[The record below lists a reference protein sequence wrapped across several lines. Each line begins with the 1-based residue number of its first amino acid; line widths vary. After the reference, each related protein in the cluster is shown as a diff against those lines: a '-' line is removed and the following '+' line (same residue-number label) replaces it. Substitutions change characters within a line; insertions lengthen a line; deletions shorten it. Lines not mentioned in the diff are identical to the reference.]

1 MHSVFSFIGSYD
13 ASGSPWPCEVM
24 IRLGTVRVESVICA
38 PHTTRTLPRQDN
50 AKSVLL
56 TSFLPT
62 PWVCGGLHS
71 SYTAA
76 KSPRRS
82 FGGID
87 YQVLR
92 VGPPTTYL
100 CSCDTR
106 QLPSSVPAISKTL
119 PYTERSGSLHKEVS

>member
-1 MHSVFSFIGSYD
+1 
-13 ASGSPWPCEVM
+13 M
-24 IRLGTVRVESVICA
+24 IRLGTVRVESVISLPIA
-38 PHTTRTLPRQDN
+38 PHITRTLPRQDN

-56 TSFLPT
+56 TSSLPT
-62 PWVCGGLHS
+62 PWVCGGLHC

-106 QLPSSVPAISKTL
+106 QLPSSVPATSKTL
-119 PYTERSGSLHKEVS
+119 PYTERSGSLHKEVSWSGTLDKAACAV